1 MELVIILFLV
11 IVVMIIKLLLMY
23 LKLLT
28 IIYLCISKN
37 IEFSDSDIKKA
48 IKIVTKKLIDDL
60 FKIKH

>member
-37 IEFSDSDIKKA
+37 IEFSDSEIKKA
-48 IKIVTKKLIDDL
+48 IKIVTKKTN
-60 FKIKH
+60 